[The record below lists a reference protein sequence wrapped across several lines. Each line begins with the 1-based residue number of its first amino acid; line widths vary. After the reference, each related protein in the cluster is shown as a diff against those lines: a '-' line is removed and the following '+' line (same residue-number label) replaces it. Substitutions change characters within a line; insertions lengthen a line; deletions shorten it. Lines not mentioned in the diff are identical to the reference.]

1 MSLSA
6 TPLLK
11 YTLLTNA
18 ATSAITGLLCL
29 VANGFLTDL
38 MGLASTI
45 YLYIVGA
52 GLLVFAADVYFTAT
66 KSPIKP
72 LFVKMIIGADISW
85 VVGSF
90 LLTFLMP
97 EYFTLTGIVLIEV
110 IALGVLGFAVLQS
123 VGLKQTTQNAEVM
136 A

>member
-18 ATSAITGLLCL
+18 ATSVITGLLCL
-29 VANGFLTDL
+29 VLNGFLTDL

-66 KSPIKP
+66 KNPIRP

-123 VGLKQTTQNAEVM
+123 IGLKQTTQNAEVM